1 MQLFEALI
9 PGTRRSSSGWRRSTG
24 RRAVSCCYQCY
35 LLCSGAL
42 YFEHITAC
50 AIFLQTGIIKMPTV
64 DGIGRPGQYGPEHNC
79 AFVLVSGSSVT
90 CSYKNRRHWHRD
102 CNYLT
107 TNVFLRRKCLEFPN
121 KLIASQIFDNALWL
135 FTRHWNVC
143 RRLVSMKIFKENKNI
158 Y

>member
-1 MQLFEALI
+1 
-9 PGTRRSSSGWRRSTG
+9 
-24 RRAVSCCYQCY
+24 
-35 LLCSGAL
+35 
-42 YFEHITAC
+42 
-50 AIFLQTGIIKMPTV
+50 MPTV

-90 CSYKNRRHWHRD
+90 CSYKHWRHWHCD

-121 KLIASQIFDNALWL
+121 KLIASQIFDNTLWL

-143 RRLVSMKIFKENKNI
+143 RRLVSMKIFKENKKCLCINFTSDFWSMI
-158 Y
+158 NPSKGAFTLICQSTIHGKFRFSLLILLDYLYHFRKDFLK